1 MIQTM
6 STAGIVFSNLN
17 TTTRNLLTE
26 DRTVAAIPFA
36 CRYRLVDFALS
47 NMVNAEVS
55 NISIVTNYNYRSL
68 RDHIGSGKD
77 WDLARHGAGIR
88 VVSPYQN
95 AHHSSAKIYT
105 SHLEALVDNSEAI
118 SAIHEDHVVIC
129 DSDII
134 CNIDLAAVVA
144 LHDEKDADVTLVS
157 VKCKSG
163 WETRYQRIALSVDG
177 DGHIADVVL
186 TNKHDEAHPEV
197 ALNIF
202 VMRTDQLRGIL
213 AEASAHNYTSLT
225 RDILMR
231 HVGQAKFYRY
241 LHTGYYA
248 FVADFKDYYTK
259 SMELLTSPLAREGL
273 LGIKE
278 RPIYTNVHN
287 TAPARYGETARVKN
301 SMIADGCTIEGRV
314 ENSILFRGVYVGK
327 GSVVRNSILLGNTV
341 VGKNITLDCVVADKD
356 AFVSDGRHLAGC
368 EELPYFIPK
377 KKKL

>member
-1 MIQTM
+1 M
-6 STAGIVFSNLN
+6 STAGIIFSNLN

-95 AHHSSAKIYT
+95 AHHGSAKIYS
-105 SHLEALVDNSEAI
+105 SHLEALVDNSEAL
-118 SAIHEDHVVIC
+118 SNVHEDHVVIC

-134 CNIDLAAVVA
+134 CNIDLSEVVA
-144 LHDEKDADVTLVS
+144 LHDEKGADITLVS
-157 VKCKSG
+157 VKCKDN
-163 WETRYQRIALSVDG
+163 WEVRYQRIGLSVDKNG
-177 DGHIADVVL
+177 RVEDIVL
-186 TNKHDEAHPEV
+186 TNKRDESHPEV

-202 VMRTDQLRGIL
+202 VMRTEQLRVIL
-213 AEASAHNYTSLT
+213 TEASAHNYSSLT

-231 HVGQAKFYRY
+231 HVKEANFYRY

-259 SMELLTSPLAREGL
+259 SMELLTNPIAREGL

-287 TAPARYGETARVKN
+287 TAPARYGEEASVKN
-301 SMIADGCTIEGRV
+301 SMIADGCTVEGTV
-314 ENSILFRGVYVGK
+314 ENSILFRGVHVGK
-327 GSVVRNSILLGNTV
+327 GSVVRNSILLGNTL
-341 VGKNITLDCVVADKD
+341 VGKNVTLNAVVADKG
-356 AFVSDGRHLAGC
+356 AYVSDGRHLAGC
-368 EELPYFIPK
+368 EELPFFIPK
-377 KKKL
+377 KKRL

>member
-1 MIQTM
+1 M
-6 STAGIVFSNLN
+6 STAGIIFSNLN

-47 NMVNAEVS
+47 NMVNAEVA

-95 AHHSSAKIYT
+95 AHHSSAKVYS
-105 SHLEALVDNSEAI
+105 SHLEALVDNTEAI
-118 SAIHEDHVVIC
+118 SNIHEDHVVIC

-144 LHDEKDADVTLVS
+144 AHDEKGADITMVS
-157 VKCKSG
+157 VRGKG
-163 WETRYQRIALSVDG
+163 DRETRYQRICLDVEENGRIRDIVLSQKYDAL
-177 DGHIADVVL
+177 
-186 TNKHDEAHPEV
+186 HPEF

-202 VMRTDQLRGIL
+202 VMRTEQLRTIL
-213 AEASAHNYTSLT
+213 MEAAAHNYKSLT
-225 RDILMR
+225 RDIFMR
-231 HVGQAKFYRY
+231 HVGQASFYRH

-248 FVADFKDYYTK
+248 FVTEFKEYYSR
-259 SMELLTSPLAREGL
+259 SMELLRDPIAREGL

-278 RPIYTNVHN
+278 RPIFTNVHN
-287 TAPARYGETARVKN
+287 TAPARYGECAEVKR
-301 SMIADGCTIEGRV
+301 SMIADGCTVEGTV
-314 ENSILFRGVYVGK
+314 ENSILFRGVKIGK
-327 GSVVRNSILLGNTV
+327 GSVVRNSILLGGTV
-341 VGKNITLDCVVADKD
+341 VGKNVVLDAVVADKD
-356 AFVSDGRHLAGC
+356 TVISDGRRLAGC

-377 KKKL
+377 KKRL